1 MQPVGRGGKG
11 SLLSEI
17 YLKSVEQDK
26 GLRRAFQP
34 CELHVQNLKQEEH
47 WLFLDKR
54 ECWGEEDRA
63 PSFRGQAKS

>member
-1 MQPVGRGGKG
+1 MQPVGGEGKG

-34 CELHVQNLKQEEH
+34 YESH
-47 WLFLDKR
+47 
-54 ECWGEEDRA
+54 A
-63 PSFRGQAKS
+63 